1 MGGVVSKFCS
11 SNSKNYFSYFGY
23 FGYFD
28 YFGEH
33 YISEWGSIS
42 TIYRFL
48 ELWPMVDVICPTV
61 CCVVLVFFKCLINL
75 TSFLFK
81 SKFISFSNHDSSH
94 PLSHYYCC
102 DNYHFYYYL
111 LLIYIY
117 IYIYILYIYIYI
129 YYIHIYINIFFIL
142 SNISFVLHNLWQCL
156 WIKHFRKSLHTQQK
170 LKTN

>member
-11 SNSKNYFSYFGY
+11 NNSKNYFSYFGY
-23 FGYFD
+23 FGYFH

-42 TIYRFL
+42 TIYRFV
-48 ELWPMVDVICPTV
+48 ELWPMVDVIYPTV
-61 CCVVLVFFKCLINL
+61 CFFLFFFLTACRVVLVFFKCLINL

-81 SKFISFSNHDSSH
+81 LKFISFSNHDSSH

-102 DNYHFYYYL
+102 YNYHSFYYL

-117 IYIYILYIYIYI
+117 IYTYIYIYI
-129 YYIHIYINIFFIL
+129 CVCVCVCVRVCACVYSTCFALLLVLIFIF
-142 SNISFVLHNLWQCL
+142 
-156 WIKHFRKSLHTQQK
+156 
-170 LKTN
+170 